1 MKEFKELVKM
11 CEDINKYGRAVCV
24 EIHKSMYKVSGLTRC
39 KAIYGNYKQCCD
51 MLFRELRDEESKA
64 QQEQQENFDYEKAM
78 EVEEL
83 QADYE
88 REIQHCEEGGP
99 HE

>member
-11 CEDINKYGRAVCV
+11 CEDINRYGKSVTV
-24 EIHKSMYKVSGLTRC
+24 EIHKSMYKVSGLSRC
-39 KAIYGNYKQCCD
+39 KAIYGNFKQCCD
-51 MLFRELRDEESKA
+51 MLFRELRDVEAKVNFEQYESIDKQRAQEAEEA
-64 QQEQQENFDYEKAM
+64 
-78 EVEEL
+78 

-88 REIQHCEEGGP
+88 SELQHCEED